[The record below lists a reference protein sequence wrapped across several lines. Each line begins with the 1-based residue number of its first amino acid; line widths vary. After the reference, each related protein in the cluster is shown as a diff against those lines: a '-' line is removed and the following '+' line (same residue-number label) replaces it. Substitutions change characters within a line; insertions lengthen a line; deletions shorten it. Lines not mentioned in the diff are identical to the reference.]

1 MSLSSDQNLKAA
13 ALVSFLQGATHRQI
27 AVALS
32 KSKSTITRWSVKYCW
47 LERRNEAYN
56 MAVNETLLAKTDE
69 VNQNVADNFSA
80 LDILL
85 KSATAELLA
94 YQKGKLSRKQLKF
107 TIADIAKLTVAVSN
121 LNNASYQVRVTRNEK
136 K

>member
-1 MSLSSDQNLKAA
+1 
-13 ALVSFLQGATHRQI
+13 
-27 AVALS
+27 
-32 KSKSTITRWSVKYCW
+32 
-47 LERRNEAYN
+47 